1 MRWLTCRIPTVAG
14 MGLLAWS
21 VASQPAAAQI
31 DSREGI
37 ALQNQIYQLRQE
49 IQQLRDQAMRGGGGG
64 GSYTTPQPAYR
75 PPPGGDIVT
84 QLLTRVDALEEQVRD
99 LRGQLDQTQHA
110 QQQQAADLGKR
121 IDDLSFQMGAQGAA
135 GGQPG
140 SLPPS
145 TSPGPQR
152 PLSPPPSALG
162 SQEAPPPTP
171 PAGTA
176 RRTPEL
182 ALQEGNLALNRRDY
196 AAAEAAAR
204 EVLNNYRTSPRAYDA
219 QFLLAQALAG
229 ERQYPQ
235 SAIAYDD
242 AYNRNRKGAHAQ
254 DALLG
259 LASTLTALNEKKAA
273 CDTLVKL
280 GSEFPQLRP
289 DLREQAASVRQRAGC
304 K

>member
-1 MRWLTCRIPTVAG
+1 MRWLTCRIPAVAG
-14 MGLLAWS
+14 LGLLAWS
-21 VASQPAAAQI
+21 LAFQPASAQV

-49 IQQLRDQAMRGGGGG
+49 IQQLRDQSARGGGGG
-64 GSYTTPQPAYR
+64 PTYTAPQPAYR
-75 PPPGGDIVT
+75 PPAGGDIVT
-84 QLLTRVDALEEQVRD
+84 QLLTRVDALEGQVRE
-99 LRGQLDQTQHA
+99 LRGQLDETQHS

-121 IDDLSFQMGAQGAA
+121 IDDLSFQMSAQGGA
-135 GGQPG
+135 GGRG
-140 SLPPS
+140 GLPPS
-145 TSPGPQR
+145 APQRPISPQPNGPGPQDT
-152 PLSPPPSALG
+152 PQQA
-162 SQEAPPPTP
+162 APAAPV
-171 PAGTA
+171 

-182 ALQEGNLALNRRDY
+182 ALQEGNAALARHDY

-204 EVLNNYRTSPRAYDA
+204 EVLNNYRTSPRVYDA
-219 QFLLAQALAG
+219 QFLMAQALAG

-254 DALLG
+254 DALVG
-259 LASTLTALNEKKAA
+259 LASALTSLNEKKAA

-289 DLREQAASVRQRAGC
+289 DLRDQVSSVRQRAGC